1 MKIIKQLIMFV
12 IDCWRLVMDSRY
24 NPLKYIPDPSIQ
36 FYFTLVLF
44 IMWSAYFG
52 IIAWLWIGWENYS
65 IVASI
70 WIHLSVVIPIGI
82 TNLVFKE
89 AEQNGSRWVST
100 WKDDDKR

>member
-1 MKIIKQLIMFV
+1 MIKRLIMFV
-12 IDCWRLVMDSRY
+12 LDCWRVVMDNRY

-70 WIHLSVVIPIGI
+70 WIHLSVVIPIAI
-82 TNLVFKE
+82 TNLVFRE
-89 AEQNGSRWVST
+89 AEQNGSRWVRT
-100 WKDDDKR
+100 WKDNGKR

>member
-1 MKIIKQLIMFV
+1 MRTFINWV
-12 IDCWRLVMDSRY
+12 IFCWRSVMDNRY
-24 NPLKYIPDPSIQ
+24 NPLRYIHDPSIQ

-44 IMWSAYFG
+44 IMWSAYFA

-70 WIHLSVVIPIGI
+70 WIHLSVVIPIAI

-89 AEQNGSRWVST
+89 AEQNNAKWY
-100 WKDDDKR
+100 KDWNK

>member
-1 MKIIKQLIMFV
+1 MFV
-12 IDCWRLVMDSRY
+12 IDSWRVVMDSRY

-52 IIAWLWIGWENYS
+52 IVAWLWIGWENYS

-100 WKDDDKR
+100 WKDNDKR